1 MFARKQGSGLEI
13 NATEM
18 IMRISA
24 APAAVGER
32 PRAQA
37 SGLAATVKSWWIAYL
52 TRRVEKVAIMQ
63 LHAMS
68 ERDLKDIGLTR
79 SQIEQ
84 AVKGE
89 FDHWPFIRH
98 Y

>member
-1 MFARKQGSGLEI
+1 MSTTIG
-13 NATEM
+13 
-18 IMRISA
+18 
-24 APAAVGER
+24 APAAVGKR
-32 PRAQA
+32 PRAQVK
-37 SGLAATVKSWWIAYL
+37 GLVATVKLWWIAYL
-52 TRRVEKVAIMQ
+52 TRRVERVAIMH

-68 ERDLKDIGLTR
+68 ERELKDIGLTR

-89 FDHWPFIRH
+89 FNHWPFIGH

>member
-1 MFARKQGSGLEI
+1 MVMSTTFG
-13 NATEM
+13 
-18 IMRISA
+18 

-32 PRAQA
+32 LRTHAN
-37 SGLAATVKSWWIAYL
+37 GLITTVKLWWVAYL
-52 TRRVEKVAIMQ
+52 TRRMERVAIMQ
-63 LHAMS
+63 LHTMS
-68 ERDLKDIGLTR
+68 ERELRDIGLTR

-89 FDHWPFIRH
+89 FSHWPFLH